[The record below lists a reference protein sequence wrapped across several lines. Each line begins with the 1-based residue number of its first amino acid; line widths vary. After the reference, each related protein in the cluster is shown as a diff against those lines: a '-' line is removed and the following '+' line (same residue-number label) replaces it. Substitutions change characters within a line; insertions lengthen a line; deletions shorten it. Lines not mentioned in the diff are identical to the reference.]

1 MKVTIKNIKVLGLA
15 VTAALAFGACSDDW
29 DEHYDVQQ
37 IGNGGTLWEAIS
49 GDADLSNFAMVLD
62 SCGYVNSL
70 NSSQVFTVF
79 APTNNGFSEQEAYEW
94 ITAYKKDKAAGV
106 KDEENKT
113 LKELIRNH
121 ITLYNHSVSSVS
133 NDTLDMLNG
142 KRLPFSTSAFSG
154 QAFVT
159 GGKNQRYSNGIL
171 FKLDGTAKFFHNIFE
186 YLAADPDLDS
196 VATFL
201 YRYNNYRF
209 MPEMS
214 VEGGIENGLT
224 WYLDSVEV
232 LENDML
238 EQYLGLINDEDSIY
252 RMVVPT
258 NSEWERLVTE
268 FEPYFNYPDNV
279 EKRDSLVYT
288 NARLAVLRGTVF
300 SQTINPNWQDSAVS
314 TNAIPYYMRKYT
326 YGSADVDYYLYRNP
340 YTAGG
345 AFDGTE
351 EIDCSNGKL
360 LKAAQWNIDK
370 TQTFCQTILA
380 EAEEN
385 MGTYDKSGAMVPSRL
400 VVSSDDLLYE
410 EISNQAGL
418 YLVQKTGGATPY
430 VEIEL
435 PNVLANMGYD
445 IQMVLVPPV
454 YIEEDTVAWRLDG
467 VVDTVALPNVIS
479 VFFSYPNQDGT
490 MNNNNA
496 IDENDIL
503 DLGESWDKGEFFYTE
518 NPGKVD
524 TIMVAE
530 NFQFPTCSYGL
541 GSTGK
546 VSLKI
551 RNDFMSFV
559 DEGFATKHLLIDCII
574 LKPHEEEE

>member
-1 MKVTIKNIKVLGLA
+1 MKMTIKYTKVLGLA
-15 VTAALAFGACSDDW
+15 VAATLAFGACSDDW

-37 IGNGGTLWEAIS
+37 VGNGGTLWEAIAS
-49 GDADLSNFAMVLD
+49 DAELSNFAMVLD
-62 SCGYVNSL
+62 SCDYVRAL
-70 NSSQVFTVF
+70 NGSQVFTVF
-79 APTNNGFSEQEAYEW
+79 APTNNGLSEQEAKEW
-94 ITAYKKDKAAGV
+94 IAAYKKDKAAGV
-106 KDEENKT
+106 KDEENKA
-113 LKELIRNH
+113 LKEFVKNH

-142 KRLPFSTSAFSG
+142 KRLPFSTSSFSG
-154 QAFVT
+154 QAFT
-159 GGKNQRYSNGIL
+159 SYNQRYSNGIL
-171 FKLDGTAKFFHNIFE
+171 FKLDGAAQFFHNIFE
-186 YLAADPDLDS
+186 YLAADSDLDS
-196 VATFL
+196 VAKFL
-201 YRYNNYRF
+201 YRYNDYRF
-209 MPEMS
+209 VPEMS
-214 VEGGIENGLT
+214 VEGGIENGQT

-238 EQYLGLINDEDSIY
+238 ESYLGLINDEDSIY

-258 NSEWERLVTE
+258 NSEWERMVAE
-268 FEPYFNYPDNV
+268 YEPYFNYPDNV
-279 EKRDSLVYT
+279 EKRDSLIYT
-288 NARLAVLRGTVF
+288 NARLAILRGTVF
-300 SQTINPNWQDSAVS
+300 SQTVNPSWQDSAVS
-314 TNAIPYYMRKYT
+314 TNAVPYYSRKYM
-326 YGSADVDYYLYRNP
+326 YGSSDVDYFLYRNP
-340 YTAGG
+340 YNAGG

-380 EAEEN
+380 EAESN
-385 MGTYDKSGAMVPSRL
+385 MGIYDKNGAMIPTAFRP
-400 VVSSDDLLYE
+400 VSEYPLYKQM
-410 EISNQAGL
+410 SNNSAL

-445 IQMVLVPPV
+445 IQLVLVPPV
-454 YIEEDTVAWRLDG
+454 YIQDTLRWSMDGVTDTVP
-467 VVDTVALPNVIS
+467 LPNVIS

-490 MNNNNA
+490 MNNKNSV
-496 IDENDIL
+496 DQNDVL
-503 DLGESWDKGEFFYTE
+503 DLGETWDKGEFYYTE
-518 NPGKVD
+518 NPGQMD

-530 NFQFPTCSYGL
+530 NFKFPTCSYGL

-559 DEGFATKHLLIDCII
+559 DEGFATKHLLIDCVI
-574 LKPHEEEE
+574 LKPHEEGE

>member
-1 MKVTIKNIKVLGLA
+1 MKYNMKYTKVLGLA
-15 VTAALAFGACSDDW
+15 VAATLAFGACSDDW

-37 IGNGGTLWEAIS
+37 IGNGGTLWEAIA
-49 GDADLSNFAMVLD
+49 GDENLSNFAMILD

-70 NSSQVFTVF
+70 NGAQVFTVF
-79 APTNNGFSEQEAYEW
+79 APTNNGLSEQEALDW
-94 ITAYKKDKAAGV
+94 IAAYKKDKAAGV

-113 LKELIRNH
+113 LKEFIKNH
-121 ITLYNHSVSSVS
+121 ITLYNHSVSSAS

-142 KRLPFSTSAFSG
+142 KRLPFSASEFSG
-154 QAFVT
+154 QAFT
-159 GGKNQRYSNGIL
+159 SYNQRYSNGIL
-171 FKLDGTAKFFHNIFE
+171 FKLDGAAKFFHNIFE

-196 VATFL
+196 VAKFL
-201 YRYNNYRF
+201 YRYNDYRF
-209 MPEMS
+209 IPEMS
-214 VEGGIENGLT
+214 VEGGIENGET

-258 NSEWERLVTE
+258 NSEWARLVPE
-268 FEPYFNYPDNV
+268 YESYFNYPDNV

-288 NARLAVLRGTVF
+288 NARLAMLRGTVF
-300 SQTINPNWQDSAVS
+300 SQSVNPSWQDSAIS
-314 TNAIPYYMRKYT
+314 TNAIPYYMRKYY
-326 YGSADVDYYLYRNP
+326 YGSSDVDYYLYRNP
-340 YTAGG
+340 YSAGG

-360 LKAAQWNIDK
+360 LKAPQWNIDK

-380 EAEEN
+380 EAEQN
-385 MGTYDKSGAMVPSRL
+385 MGTYDKNGAMVPTSFRP
-400 VVSSDDLLYE
+400 SSDYPLYE
-410 EISNQAGL
+410 QISNNTGL
-418 YLVQKTGGATPY
+418 YLVQKTGGSTPY

-445 IQMVLVPPV
+445 IQLVLIPPV
-454 YIEEDTVAWRLDG
+454 YVQDTTWWSMDG
-467 VVDTVALPNVIS
+467 VGDTVALPNVIS

-496 IDENDIL
+496 IDQNDVL
-503 DLGESWDKGEFFYTE
+503 DLGEPWDKGDFFYTE
-518 NPGKVD
+518 NPGKMD

-530 NFQFPTCSYGL
+530 NFKFPTCSYGL

-559 DEGFATKHLLIDCII
+559 DEGFATKHLIIDCII
-574 LKPHEEEE
+574 LKPHEEE